1 MAQNK
6 FDPNEIGEG
15 INDINITPF
24 VDVVL
29 VLLVI
34 FMVTA
39 PVMIKES
46 LNVKLPKTLTS
57 DSASKVVTKG
67 IAITKQGQIILEGS
81 LIADEAFSEQLAKIS
96 KDSPDTHFLISA
108 DADSRHADLV
118 KVIDLLKRYNLSQF
132 ALQVEKIK
140 GDNSEK
146 AP

>member
-1 MAQNK
+1 MAGK
-6 FDPNEIGEG
+6 FDTGDDG

-46 LNVKLPKTLTS
+46 LKVNLPKTLTS
-57 DSASKVVTKG
+57 DITTKAASVGV
-67 IAITKQGQIILEGS
+67 AITKEGQVLFNGK
-81 LIADEAFSEQLAKIS
+81 LL
-96 KDSPDTHFLISA
+96 SPDSLNIELKSIAAKAPETNFLISA
-108 DADSRHADLV
+108 DTEAKHGDVVRM
-118 KVIDLLKRYNLSQF
+118 IDLLKRNNLNRF

-140 GDNSEK
+140 D

>member
-1 MAQNK
+1 MAGK
-6 FDPNEIGEG
+6 SFDPNELGDG

-46 LNVKLPKTLTS
+46 LKVNLPKTLTS
-57 DSASKVVTKG
+57 ESSNKSFSIG
-67 IAITKQGQIILEGS
+67 IAITKEGQILFNGRLMSEEGIREELS
-81 LIADEAFSEQLAKIS
+81 KIS
-96 KDSPDTHFLISA
+96 QESPETNFLISA
-108 DADSRHADLV
+108 DTDARHGDVV
-118 KVIDLLKRYNLSQF
+118 KMIDLLKKNNLNRF

-140 GDNSEK
+140 E
-146 AP
+146 

>member
-1 MAQNK
+1 MAGK
-6 FDPNEIGEG
+6 SFDPNDLGEG

-46 LNVKLPKTLTS
+46 MKVNLPKTLTS
-57 DSASKVVTKG
+57 DITTKAASIGV
-67 IAITKQGQIILEGS
+67 AISKEGQVFLEGNLMGPES
-81 LIADEAFSEQLAKIS
+81 LDQELKRIS
-96 KDSPDTHFLISA
+96 RDAPETNFLISA
-108 DADSRHADLV
+108 DTDSRHGDVV
-118 KVIDLLKRYNLSQF
+118 KMIDLLKRNNLNRF

-140 GDNSEK
+140 
-146 AP
+146 

>member
-1 MAQNK
+1 MAGK
-6 FDPNEIGEG
+6 FDTGDDG

-46 LNVKLPKTLTS
+46 LKVNLPKTLTS
-57 DSASKVVTKG
+57 DITTKAASVG
-67 IAITKQGQIILEGS
+67 IAITKEGQVLFNGK
-81 LIADEAFSEQLAKIS
+81 LL
-96 KDSPDTHFLISA
+96 SPDTLNIELKSIAAKAPETNFLISA
-108 DADSRHADLV
+108 DTEAKHGDVVRM
-118 KVIDLLKRYNLSQF
+118 IDLLKRNNLNRF

-140 GDNSEK
+140 DT
-146 AP
+146 P

>member
-1 MAQNK
+1 MATK
-6 FDPNEIGEG
+6 FDDNDEG

-46 LNVKLPKTLTS
+46 LKVNLPKTLTS
-57 DSASKVVTKG
+57 DITSKAASIGV
-67 IAITKQGQIILEGS
+67 AITKEGQVLFNGKLMGQES
-81 LIADEAFSEQLAKIS
+81 LQNELQTIS
-96 KDSPDTHFLISA
+96 RNDPKTNFLISA
-108 DADSRHADLV
+108 DTETRHGD
-118 KVIDLLKRYNLSQF
+118 VIRMIDMLKKNNLHHF

-140 GDNSEK
+140 EG
-146 AP
+146 P

>member
-1 MAQNK
+1 MGAK
-6 FDPNEIGEG
+6 FDDNDEG

-46 LNVKLPKTLTS
+46 LKVNLPKTLTS
-57 DSASKVVTKG
+57 DITSKASSIG
-67 IAITKQGQIILEGS
+67 IAITKEGQVLFNGKLMSSDRLNSELKIIS
-81 LIADEAFSEQLAKIS
+81 QNDPK
-96 KDSPDTHFLISA
+96 TNFLISA
-108 DADSRHADLV
+108 DIDTRHGE
-118 KVIDLLKRYNLSQF
+118 VIRLIDMLKKNNLNYF

-140 GDNSEK
+140 EE
-146 AP
+146 